1 MHRILTIVRSRFAPA
16 DILALAILAALL
28 IVAFLTF
35 DDYGLGWDDYT
46 HSQYGEMLFSYY
58 ASGFRDLRAF
68 SFVNLFYYGGGFDL
82 VAHTLGKILPFD
94 LFDIRRLLGA
104 LVGIAGVAIVWRT
117 GRRLGETIAG
127 IVALALL
134 ATTPLYYGHMF
145 INAKDT
151 PFAVA
156 MAFLLLMLVRAFDE
170 YPRPRPSTILLFG
183 LALGLTIGTR
193 VIGGIAVAFV
203 GIGAAFLLAG
213 EIHAMGLRESAK
225 RMAVFIGRMLLALPL
240 AYVVMG
246 IIWPWSVL
254 SPLNPIR
261 AIEYFS
267 HFWENPWREMYD
279 GIAVLI
285 PNMPRSYVPKLCLLT
300 FSEIFVGLALAGTAG
315 AIVAS
320 VRGEVDPKRS
330 ASLMLLVAAAV
341 LPIALTVI
349 TKPVMYNGIRHFVF
363 VTPPFAILGGLAAA
377 YIYHLLETY
386 RQRFALAAAG
396 AFALLIAWTT
406 VDFVRIHPYQYA
418 LFNHVAGGVRG
429 AAQRYMTDYWGL
441 AFKETSEALLDQ
453 LDEHHIAPPPGRKWK
468 VVVCG
473 PAHTASIELG
483 PNFETTYDAKGA
495 DFALSLGTFYCA
507 QLDAPVLAESEREGV
522 VFARAYDLRGNS
534 YVTTYA
540 YPPLGETPKGITKAD
555 HQVVHTFWQ

>member
-1 MHRILTIVRSRFAPA
+1 MHRILTIARSRFAPT
-16 DILALAILAALL
+16 DILALAIIAALL
-28 IVAFLTF
+28 IIAFCTF

-46 HSQYGEMLFSYY
+46 QSQYGEMLYSYY
-58 ASGFRDLRAF
+58 ASGFKDLRAF

-82 VAHTLGKILPFD
+82 AAHTLGKILPFD
-94 LFDIRRLLGA
+94 AFDTRRLLGA
-104 LVGIAGVAIVWRT
+104 VIGILGLVVVWRT
-117 GRRLGETIAG
+117 ARRLGGPIAG
-127 IVALALL
+127 IAALALL
-134 ATTPLYYGHMF
+134 AITPLYYGHMF
-145 INAKDT
+145 INVKDT

-156 MAFLLLMLVRAFDE
+156 MVFLLYTFVRAFDE
-170 YPRPRPSTILLFG
+170 YPRPQVSTILLFG

-193 VIGGIAVAFV
+193 VIGGIAVAFA
-203 GIGAAFLLAG
+203 GIAAAFLLIG
-213 EIHAMGLRESAK
+213 EAHAMSLRESVA
-225 RMAVFIGRMLLALPL
+225 RMAIFAGKMALALPL
-240 AYVVMG
+240 AYAVMG
-246 IIWPWSVL
+246 VIWPWSVL
-254 SPLNPIR
+254 EPLNPIR
-261 AIEYFS
+261 AVEYFS

-285 PNMPRSYVPKLCLLT
+285 PNMPRSYVPKLCLLK
-300 FSEIFVGLALAGTAG
+300 FPEIFLGLALSGATG

-320 VRGEVDPKRS
+320 IRGEVEPKRS
-330 ASLMLLVAAAV
+330 ASLMLLVSAAV

-377 YIYHLLETY
+377 YIYRELESY
-386 RQRFALAAAG
+386 RHGFATAAAG
-396 AFALLIAWTT
+396 VFTLLVAWTT
-406 VDFVRIHPYQYA
+406 VDLVRIHPYQYA
-418 LFNHVAGGVRG
+418 LFNHLAGGERG

-441 AFKETSEALLDQ
+441 AFKETSEALVDQ
-453 LDEHHIAPPPGRKWK
+453 LEAQNAAPPPGRKWK

-483 PNFETTYDAKGA
+483 PNFETTYNANGA

-507 QLDAPVLAESEREGV
+507 QLDAPVLAETEREGV

-540 YPPLGETPKGITKAD
+540 YPPLGATPKDISKAD
-555 HQVVHTFWQ
+555 HEIHTFWQ

>member
-1 MHRILTIVRSRFAPA
+1 MHRIITIARSRFAPA
-16 DILALAILAALL
+16 DILALAILVALL
-28 IVAFLTF
+28 IVAFFTF

-58 ASGFRDLRAF
+58 ASGFKDLRAF

-82 VAHTLGKILPFD
+82 AAHALGKILPFD
-94 LFDIRRLLGA
+94 MFDTRRLLGA
-104 LVGIAGVAIVWRT
+104 LIGIAGLAIVWRT
-117 GRRLGETIAG
+117 GRRMGGPIAG
-127 IVALALL
+127 VAALALL

-145 INAKDT
+145 INAKDA

-156 MAFLLLMLVRAFDE
+156 MVFLLYTLVRAFDE
-170 YPRPRPSTILLFG
+170 YPRPRRSTILLFG
-183 LALGLTIGTR
+183 FALGLTIGTR
-193 VIGGIAVAFV
+193 VIGGISLAFA

-213 EIHAMGLRESAK
+213 EIYATNWRDSVA
-225 RMAVFIGRMLLALPL
+225 RMAIFAGKMALALPL

-254 SPLNPIR
+254 APLNPIR
-261 AIEYFS
+261 AIEYYS
-267 HFWENPWREMYD
+267 HFWENPWKEMYD
-279 GIAVLI
+279 GIAMLI
-285 PNMPRSYVPKLCLLT
+285 PNMPRSYVPKLCLLK
-300 FSEIFVGLALAGTAG
+300 FPEIFLGLALAGTAG
-315 AIVAS
+315 AVVAS
-320 VRGEVDPKRS
+320 VRGEVDPKRR
-330 ASLMLLVAAAV
+330 ASLMLLVTAAV

-363 VTPPFAILGGLAAA
+363 VTPPFAILGGIAAA
-377 YIYHLLETY
+377 YIYRQLESY
-386 RQRFALAAAG
+386 RHRFAMAAVG
-396 AFALLIAWTT
+396 VFALLIAWTT
-406 VDFVRIHPYQYA
+406 VDLVRIHPYQYA

-441 AFKETSEALLDQ
+441 AFKETSEALVDQ
-453 LDEHHIAPPPGRKWK
+453 LDERKIAPPPGRKWK

-483 PNFETTYDAKGA
+483 PNFETTYNAKGA

-540 YPPLGETPKGITKAD
+540 YPPLGETPKDISKAD
-555 HQVVHTFWQ
+555 HQVNTFWQ

>member
-1 MHRILTIVRSRFAPA
+1 MQRIITFARSRFAPA
-16 DILALAILAALL
+16 DLAALAILAALV
-28 IVAFLTF
+28 IVACFTF

-46 HSQYGEMLFSYY
+46 HSQYGEMLYSYY
-58 ASGFRDLRAF
+58 ASGFKDLRAF

-82 VAHTLGKILPFD
+82 AAHTLGKILPFD
-94 LFDIRRLLGA
+94 IFDTRRLLGA
-104 LVGIAGVAIVWRT
+104 LIGIAGLAVVWRT
-117 GRRLGETIAG
+117 GRRLGGPIAG
-127 IVALALL
+127 IAALALL
-134 ATTPLYYGHMF
+134 ATTPLYYGHMY
-145 INAKDT
+145 INAKDA

-156 MAFLLLMLVRAFDE
+156 MAFLLLTFVRAFDE
-170 YPRPRPSTILLFG
+170 YPRPRPSTLLLFG
-183 LALGLTIGTR
+183 LALGLTVGTR
-193 VIGGIAVAFV
+193 VIGGIALAFV

-213 EIHAMGLRESAK
+213 EIRAMGWRESVA
-225 RMAVFIGRMLLALPL
+225 RMAIFTGKMLLALPL
-240 AYVVMG
+240 AYIVMG

-261 AIEYFS
+261 AVEYYS

-285 PNMPRSYVPKLCLLT
+285 PDMPRSYVPKLCLLK
-300 FSEIFVGLALAGTAG
+300 FPEIFVGLALAGTAG
-315 AIVAS
+315 AIVACL
-320 VRGEVDPKRS
+320 RGEVEPRRK
-330 ASLMLLVAAAV
+330 ASLMLLIAAAV
-341 LPIALTVI
+341 VPIALTVI

-377 YIYHLLETY
+377 YVY
-386 RQRFALAAAG
+386 RQLEAYQHRYALAAAG
-396 AFALLIAWTT
+396 AFVLLIGWTT
-406 VDFVRIHPYQYA
+406 VDLVRIHPYQYA
-418 LFNHVAGGVRG
+418 LFNHAAGGVQG
-429 AAQRYMTDYWGL
+429 AARRYMTDYWGL

-453 LDEHHIAPPPGRKWK
+453 LEAHNVASPPGRKWK

-483 PNFETTYDAKGA
+483 PQFETTYNAKGA

-507 QLDAPVLAESEREGV
+507 QLDAPVLAEAEREGV

-540 YPPLGETPKGITKAD
+540 YPPLGETPKGISKAD
-555 HQVVHTFWQ
+555 HPVNTFWQ

>member
-1 MHRILTIVRSRFAPA
+1 MHPTLTIARSRLAPA

-28 IVAFLTF
+28 IIAFFTF

-58 ASGFRDLRAF
+58 ASGFKDLRAF

-82 VAHTLGKILPFD
+82 AAHALEKILPFD
-94 LFDIRRLLGA
+94 IFDTRRLLGA
-104 LVGIAGVAIVWRT
+104 LLGIAGLAIVWRT
-117 GRRLGETIAG
+117 GRRLGGPIAG
-127 IVALALL
+127 VAALALL

-145 INAKDT
+145 INAKDA

-156 MAFLLLMLVRAFDE
+156 MVFLLFSFVRAFEE

-193 VIGGIAVAFV
+193 VIGGIAFAFA
-203 GIGAAFLLAG
+203 GIAALFLLVG
-213 EIHAMGLRESAK
+213 EAYATNWRESIA
-225 RMAVFIGRMLLALPL
+225 RMAIFAGKMAMALPL

-254 SPLNPIR
+254 APLNPIR
-261 AIEYFS
+261 AIEYYS
-267 HFWENPWREMYD
+267 HFWENPWKEMYD
-279 GIAVLI
+279 GIAMLI
-285 PNMPRSYVPKLCLLT
+285 PNMPRSYVPKLCLLK
-300 FSEIFVGLALAGTAG
+300 FPEIFLGLALAGTAG
-315 AIVAS
+315 AVVAS
-320 VRGEVDPKRS
+320 VRGEVDPKRR
-330 ASLMLLVAAAV
+330 ASLMLLVSAAV

-377 YIYHLLETY
+377 YIYRHLESY
-386 RQRFALAAAG
+386 RHRLAMAAVG
-396 AFALLIAWTT
+396 VFALLIGWTT
-406 VDFVRIHPYQYA
+406 VDLVRIHPYQYA
-418 LFNHVAGGVRG
+418 LFNHIAGGERG

-441 AFKETSEALLDQ
+441 AFKETAEALLGQ
-453 LDEHHIAPPPGRKWK
+453 LDERKIAPPQGRKWK

-483 PNFETTYDAKGA
+483 PNFETTYNASGA

-540 YPPLGETPKGITKAD
+540 YPPLGATPKDISKAD
-555 HQVVHTFWQ
+555 HQVNTFWQ

>member
-1 MHRILTIVRSRFAPA
+1 MQRIIALARSRFAPS
-16 DILALAILAALL
+16 DILALAILVTLL
-28 IVAFLTF
+28 IVAFFTF

-58 ASGFRDLRAF
+58 ASGFKDLRAF

-82 VAHTLGKILPFD
+82 AAHTLGKILPFD
-94 LFDIRRLLGA
+94 MFDTRRLLGA
-104 LVGIAGVAIVWRT
+104 LVGIAGLAIVWRT
-117 GRRLGETIAG
+117 GRRMGGPIAG
-127 IVALALL
+127 VAALALL

-145 INAKDT
+145 INAKDA

-156 MAFLLLMLVRAFDE
+156 MVFLLYTFVRAFDE
-170 YPRPRPSTILLFG
+170 YPRPRTSTIFLFG

-193 VIGGIAVAFV
+193 VIGGIALAFA

-213 EIHAMGLRESAK
+213 EIYATGWRESFT
-225 RMAVFIGRMLLALPL
+225 RMAVFVGKLALALPL

-254 SPLNPIR
+254 APLNPIR
-261 AIEYFS
+261 AIEYYS
-267 HFWENPWREMYD
+267 HFWENPWKEMYD
-279 GIAVLI
+279 GIAMLI
-285 PNMPRSYVPKLCLLT
+285 PNMPRSYVPKLCLLK
-300 FSEIFVGLALAGTAG
+300 FPEIFLGLAIAGTAG
-315 AIVAS
+315 AVVAS
-320 VRGEVDPKRS
+320 VSGEVEPKRR
-330 ASLMLLVAAAV
+330 ASLMLLVTAAV

-377 YIYHLLETY
+377 YIYRRLESY
-386 RQRFALAAAG
+386 RHRFAMAAVG

-406 VDFVRIHPYQYA
+406 VDLVRIHPYQYA
-418 LFNHVAGGVRG
+418 LFNHAAGGVRG

-441 AFKETSEALLDQ
+441 AFKETSEALVDQ
-453 LDEHHIAPPPGRKWK
+453 LNEHNIAPPPGRKWK

-473 PAHTASIELG
+473 PAHTASVELG
-483 PNFETTYDAKGA
+483 PNFETTYNAKGA

-540 YPPLGETPKGITKAD
+540 YPPLGETPKDISKAD
-555 HQVVHTFWQ
+555 HQVNTFWQ

>member
-1 MHRILTIVRSRFAPA
+1 MHPTPTIARPRLAPA

-28 IVAFLTF
+28 IIAFFTF

-58 ASGFRDLRAF
+58 ASGFKDLRAF

-82 VAHTLGKILPFD
+82 AAHALEKILPFD
-94 LFDIRRLLGA
+94 IFDTRRLLGA
-104 LVGIAGVAIVWRT
+104 LLGIAGLAIVWRT
-117 GRRLGETIAG
+117 GRRLGGPIAG
-127 IVALALL
+127 VAALALL

-145 INAKDT
+145 INAKDA

-156 MAFLLLMLVRAFDE
+156 MVFLLFTFVRAFDE

-193 VIGGIAVAFV
+193 VIGGIALAFAGIAALFLLVGEAYATNWRESIARMAIFV
-203 GIGAAFLLAG
+203 GKM
-213 EIHAMGLRESAK
+213 AM
-225 RMAVFIGRMLLALPL
+225 ALPL

-254 SPLNPIR
+254 APLNPIR
-261 AIEYFS
+261 AIEYYS
-267 HFWENPWREMYD
+267 HFWENPWKEMYD
-279 GIAVLI
+279 GIAMLI
-285 PNMPRSYVPKLCLLT
+285 PNMPRSYVPKLCLLK
-300 FSEIFVGLALAGTAG
+300 FPEIFLGLALAGTAG
-315 AIVAS
+315 AVVAS
-320 VRGEVDPKRS
+320 VRGEVDAKRR
-330 ASLMLLVAAAV
+330 ASLMLLVSAAV

-377 YIYHLLETY
+377 YIYRHLESY
-386 RQRFALAAAG
+386 RHRLAIAAVG
-396 AFALLIAWTT
+396 VFALLIGWTT
-406 VDFVRIHPYQYA
+406 VDLVRIHPYQYA
-418 LFNHVAGGVRG
+418 LFNHIAGGERG

-441 AFKETSEALLDQ
+441 AFKETAEALLGQ
-453 LDEHHIAPPPGRKWK
+453 LDERKIAPPQGRKWK

-483 PNFETTYDAKGA
+483 PNFETTYNASGA

-540 YPPLGETPKGITKAD
+540 YPPLGATPKDISKAD
-555 HQVVHTFWQ
+555 HQVNTFWQ

>member
-1 MHRILTIVRSRFAPA
+1 MPPILTIARSRLAPA

-28 IVAFLTF
+28 IIAFFTF

-58 ASGFRDLRAF
+58 ASGFKDLRAF

-82 VAHTLGKILPFD
+82 AAHALEKILPFD
-94 LFDIRRLLGA
+94 IFDTRRLLGA
-104 LVGIAGVAIVWRT
+104 LLGIAGLAIVWRT
-117 GRRLGETIAG
+117 GRRLGGPIAG
-127 IVALALL
+127 VAALALL

-145 INAKDT
+145 INAKDA

-156 MAFLLLMLVRAFDE
+156 MVFLLFTFVRAFDE

-193 VIGGIAVAFV
+193 VIGGIALAFAGIAALFLLVGEAYATNWRESIARMAIFV
-203 GIGAAFLLAG
+203 GKM
-213 EIHAMGLRESAK
+213 AM
-225 RMAVFIGRMLLALPL
+225 ALPL

-254 SPLNPIR
+254 APLNPIR
-261 AIEYFS
+261 AIEYYS
-267 HFWENPWREMYD
+267 HFWENPWKEMYD
-279 GIAVLI
+279 GIAMLI
-285 PNMPRSYVPKLCLLT
+285 PNMPRSYVPKLCLLK
-300 FSEIFVGLALAGTAG
+300 FPEIFLGLALAGTAG
-315 AIVAS
+315 AVVAS
-320 VRGEVDPKRS
+320 VRGEVDAKRR
-330 ASLMLLVAAAV
+330 ASLMLLVSAAV

-377 YIYHLLETY
+377 YIYRHLESY
-386 RQRFALAAAG
+386 RHRLAMAAVG
-396 AFALLIAWTT
+396 VFALLIGWTT
-406 VDFVRIHPYQYA
+406 VDLVRIHPYQYA
-418 LFNHVAGGVRG
+418 LFNHIAGGERG

-441 AFKETSEALLDQ
+441 AFKETAEALLGQ
-453 LDEHHIAPPPGRKWK
+453 LDERKIAPPQGRKWK

-483 PNFETTYDAKGA
+483 PNFETTYNASGA

-540 YPPLGETPKGITKAD
+540 YPPLGATPKDISKAD
-555 HQVVHTFWQ
+555 HQVNTFWQ

>member
-1 MHRILTIVRSRFAPA
+1 MHRIMTIARSRFAPS
-16 DILALAILAALL
+16 DILALAILVALL
-28 IVAFLTF
+28 IVAFFTF

-46 HSQYGEMLFSYY
+46 QSQYGEMLFSYY
-58 ASGFRDLRAF
+58 VSGFKDLRAF

-82 VAHTLGKILPFD
+82 AAHTLGKILPFD
-94 LFDIRRLLGA
+94 MFDIRRLLGA
-104 LVGIAGVAIVWRT
+104 LIGIAGLAIVWRT
-117 GRRLGETIAG
+117 GRRLGGPIAG
-127 IVALALL
+127 VAALALL
-134 ATTPLYYGHMF
+134 AITPLYYGHMY
-145 INAKDT
+145 INSKDA

-156 MAFLLLMLVRAFDE
+156 MVFLLYTLVRAFGE
-170 YPRPRPSTILLFG
+170 YPRPRPSTIILFG

-193 VIGGIAVAFV
+193 VIGGIAVAFA

-213 EIHAMGLRESAK
+213 EIYATNWRESVV
-225 RMAVFIGRMLLALPL
+225 RMAIFVGKMALALPL
-240 AYVVMG
+240 AYAVMG

-254 SPLNPIR
+254 APLNPIR
-261 AIEYFS
+261 AVEYFS
-267 HFWENPWREMYD
+267 HFWENPWKEMYD
-279 GIAVLI
+279 GIPLLI
-285 PNMPRSYVPKLCLLT
+285 PNMPRSYVPKLCLLK
-300 FSEIFVGLALAGTAG
+300 FPEIFLGLAIAGTAG
-315 AIVAS
+315 AMVAS
-320 VRGEVDPKRS
+320 LRGEVDPKRR
-330 ASLMLLVAAAV
+330 ASLMLLVSAAI

-349 TKPVMYNGIRHFVF
+349 TRPVMYNGIRHFVF

-377 YIYHLLETY
+377 YIYQRLESY
-386 RQRFALAAAG
+386 RHRFAVAAVG

-406 VDFVRIHPYQYA
+406 VDLVRIHPYQYA
-418 LFNHVAGGVRG
+418 LFNHVAGGVQG

-441 AFKETSEALLDQ
+441 AFKETSEALVDRLE
-453 LDEHHIAPPPGRKWK
+453 EHNVAPPPGRKWK

-483 PNFETTYDAKGA
+483 PNFETTYNAKGA

-540 YPPLGETPKGITKAD
+540 YPPLGETPKDISKAD
-555 HQVVHTFWQ
+555 HQANTFWQ

>member
-1 MHRILTIVRSRFAPA
+1 MQRIIALARSRFAPS
-16 DILALAILAALL
+16 DILALAILVALL
-28 IVAFLTF
+28 IVAFFTF

-58 ASGFRDLRAF
+58 ASGFKDLRAF

-82 VAHTLGKILPFD
+82 AAHTLGKILPFD
-94 LFDIRRLLGA
+94 MFDTRRLLGA
-104 LVGIAGVAIVWRT
+104 LVGIAGLAIVWRT
-117 GRRLGETIAG
+117 GRRMGGPIAG
-127 IVALALL
+127 VAALALL

-145 INAKDT
+145 INAKDA

-156 MAFLLLMLVRAFDE
+156 MVFLLYTFVRAFDE
-170 YPRPRPSTILLFG
+170 YPRPRTSTILLFG

-193 VIGGIAVAFV
+193 VIGGIALAFA

-213 EIHAMGLRESAK
+213 EIYATGWRESFT
-225 RMAVFIGRMLLALPL
+225 RMAVFVGKLALALPL

-254 SPLNPIR
+254 APLNPIR
-261 AIEYFS
+261 AIEYYS
-267 HFWENPWREMYD
+267 HFWENPWKEMYD
-279 GIAVLI
+279 GIAMLI
-285 PNMPRSYVPKLCLLT
+285 PNMPRSYVPKLCLLK
-300 FSEIFVGLALAGTAG
+300 FPEIFLGLAIAGTAG
-315 AIVAS
+315 AVVAS
-320 VRGEVDPKRS
+320 VSGEVEPKRR
-330 ASLMLLVAAAV
+330 ASLMLLVTAAV

-377 YIYHLLETY
+377 YIYRRLESY
-386 RQRFALAAAG
+386 RHRFAMAAVG

-406 VDFVRIHPYQYA
+406 VDLVRIHPYQYA
-418 LFNHVAGGVRG
+418 LFNHAAGGVRG

-441 AFKETSEALLDQ
+441 AFKETSEALVDQ
-453 LDEHHIAPPPGRKWK
+453 LNEHNIAPPPGRKWK

-473 PAHTASIELG
+473 PAHTASVELG
-483 PNFETTYDAKGA
+483 PNFETTYNAKGA

-540 YPPLGETPKGITKAD
+540 YPPLGETPKDISKAD
-555 HQVVHTFWQ
+555 HQVNTFWQ

>member
-1 MHRILTIVRSRFAPA
+1 MHRIISIARSRFAPS
-16 DILALAILAALL
+16 DILALAILVALV
-28 IVAFLTF
+28 IVAFFTF

-58 ASGFRDLRAF
+58 VSGFKDLRAF

-82 VAHTLGKILPFD
+82 TAHSLGKILPFD
-94 LFDIRRLLGA
+94 MFDTRRLLGA
-104 LVGIAGVAIVWRT
+104 LVGIAGLAVVWRT
-117 GRRLGETIAG
+117 GRRLGGPIAG
-127 IVALALL
+127 VAALALL

-156 MAFLLLMLVRAFDE
+156 MAFLLLTLVRAFDE

-193 VIGGIAVAFV
+193 VIGGIAIAFA
-203 GIGAAFLLAG
+203 GIGALFLLAG
-213 EIHAMGLRESAK
+213 EIHATNWRDSVM
-225 RMAVFIGRMLLALPL
+225 RMAIFAGKMTLALPL

-254 SPLNPIR
+254 APLNPIR
-261 AIEYFS
+261 AIEYYS
-267 HFWENPWREMYD
+267 HFWENPWKEMYD
-279 GIAVLI
+279 GIALLI
-285 PNMPRSYVPKLCLLT
+285 PNMPRSYVPKLCLLK
-300 FSEIFVGLALAGTAG
+300 FPEIFLGLAIAGTAG
-315 AIVAS
+315 AVIAS

-330 ASLMLLVAAAV
+330 ASLMLLVTAAV

-349 TKPVMYNGIRHFVF
+349 TRPVMYNGIRHFVF
-363 VTPPFAILGGLAAA
+363 VTPPFAILGGIAAA
-377 YIYHLLETY
+377 YIYRHLESY
-386 RQRFALAAAG
+386 RHRFAMAAAG

-406 VDFVRIHPYQYA
+406 VDLVRIHPYQYA
-418 LFNHVAGGVRG
+418 LFNHVAGGVQG

-453 LDEHHIAPPPGRKWK
+453 LEERNIAPPQGRKWR

-483 PNFETTYDAKGA
+483 PNFETTYNAKGA

-522 VFARAYDLRGNS
+522 VFARAYDLRGNA

-540 YPPLGETPKGITKAD
+540 YPPLGETPKDISKAD
-555 HQVVHTFWQ
+555 HQANTFWQ

>member
-1 MHRILTIVRSRFAPA
+1 MHPILTIARSRLAPA

-28 IVAFLTF
+28 IIAFFTF

-58 ASGFRDLRAF
+58 ASGFKDLRAF

-82 VAHTLGKILPFD
+82 AAHALEKILPFD
-94 LFDIRRLLGA
+94 IFDTRRLLGA
-104 LVGIAGVAIVWRT
+104 LLGIAGLASVWRT
-117 GRRLGETIAG
+117 GRRLGGPIAG
-127 IVALALL
+127 VAALALL

-145 INAKDT
+145 INAKDA

-156 MAFLLLMLVRAFDE
+156 MVFLLFTFVRAFDE
-170 YPRPRPSTILLFG
+170 YPRPRPSTIVLFG

-193 VIGGIAVAFV
+193 VIGGIALAFA
-203 GIGAAFLLAG
+203 GIAALFLLVG
-213 EIHAMGLRESAK
+213 EAYATNWRESIA
-225 RMAVFIGRMLLALPL
+225 RMAIFAGKMAMALPL

-254 SPLNPIR
+254 APLNPIR
-261 AIEYFS
+261 AIEYYS
-267 HFWENPWREMYD
+267 HFWENPWKEMYD
-279 GIAVLI
+279 GIAMLI
-285 PNMPRSYVPKLCLLT
+285 PNMPRSYVPKLCLLK
-300 FSEIFVGLALAGTAG
+300 FPEIFLGLALAGTAG
-315 AIVAS
+315 AVVAS
-320 VRGEVDPKRS
+320 VRGEVDPKRR
-330 ASLMLLVAAAV
+330 ASLTLLVSAAV

-377 YIYHLLETY
+377 YIYRRLESY
-386 RQRFALAAAG
+386 RHRFAMAAVG
-396 AFALLIAWTT
+396 VFALLIGWTT
-406 VDFVRIHPYQYA
+406 VDLVRIHPYQYA
-418 LFNHVAGGVRG
+418 LFNHIAGGERG

-441 AFKETSEALLDQ
+441 AFKETAEALLGQ
-453 LDEHHIAPPPGRKWK
+453 LDERKIAPPQGRKWK

-483 PNFETTYDAKGA
+483 PNFETTYNASGA

-540 YPPLGETPKGITKAD
+540 YPPLGETPKDISKAD
-555 HQVVHTFWQ
+555 HQVNTFWQ

>member
-1 MHRILTIVRSRFAPA
+1 MHRIITIARSRFAPA
-16 DILALAILAALL
+16 DILALAILVALL
-28 IVAFLTF
+28 IVAFFTF

-58 ASGFRDLRAF
+58 ASGFKDLRAF

-82 VAHTLGKILPFD
+82 AAHALGKILPFD
-94 LFDIRRLLGA
+94 VFDTRRLLGA
-104 LVGIAGVAIVWRT
+104 LIGIGGLAIVWRT
-117 GRRLGETIAG
+117 GRRMGGPIAG
-127 IVALALL
+127 VAALALL

-145 INAKDT
+145 INAKDA

-156 MAFLLLMLVRAFDE
+156 MVFLLYTLVRAFDE
-170 YPRPRPSTILLFG
+170 YPRPRCSTILLFG

-193 VIGGIAVAFV
+193 VIGGISLAFA
-203 GIGAAFLLAG
+203 GIGATFLLAG
-213 EIHAMGLRESAK
+213 EIYATNWRDSVA
-225 RMAVFIGRMLLALPL
+225 RMAIFAGKMALALPL

-254 SPLNPIR
+254 APLNPIR
-261 AIEYFS
+261 AIEYYS
-267 HFWENPWREMYD
+267 HFWENPWKEMYD
-279 GIAVLI
+279 GIAMLI
-285 PNMPRSYVPKLCLLT
+285 PNMPRSYVPKLCLLK
-300 FSEIFVGLALAGTAG
+300 FPEIFLGLALAGTAG
-315 AIVAS
+315 AVVAS
-320 VRGEVDPKRS
+320 VSGEVDPKRR
-330 ASLMLLVAAAV
+330 ASLMLLVTAAV

-363 VTPPFAILGGLAAA
+363 VTPPFAILGGIAAA
-377 YIYHLLETY
+377 YIYRQLESY
-386 RQRFALAAAG
+386 RHRFAMAAAG
-396 AFALLIAWTT
+396 VFALLIAWTT
-406 VDFVRIHPYQYA
+406 VDLVRIHPYQYA
-418 LFNHVAGGVRG
+418 LFNHVAGGVQG

-441 AFKETSEALLDQ
+441 AFKETAESLLDQ
-453 LDEHHIAPPPGRKWK
+453 LDERNIAPPPGRRWK

-483 PNFETTYDAKGA
+483 PNFETTYNAKGA

-540 YPPLGETPKGITKAD
+540 YPPLGETPKDISKAD
-555 HQVVHTFWQ
+555 HQVNTFWQ

>member
-1 MHRILTIVRSRFAPA
+1 MQRIMAIARSRFAPS
-16 DILALAILAALL
+16 DILALAILVALL
-28 IVAFLTF
+28 IVAFFTF

-58 ASGFRDLRAF
+58 ASGFKDLRAF

-82 VAHTLGKILPFD
+82 AAHTLGKVLPFD
-94 LFDIRRLLGA
+94 IFDIRRLLGA
-104 LVGIAGVAIVWRT
+104 LIGIAGLAIVWRT
-117 GRRLGETIAG
+117 GRRMGGPIAG
-127 IVALALL
+127 VAALALL
-134 ATTPLYYGHMF
+134 ATTPLYYGHMY
-145 INAKDT
+145 INAKDA

-156 MAFLLLMLVRAFDE
+156 MVFLLFTLVRAFDE

-193 VIGGIAVAFV
+193 VIGGIAVAFA

-213 EIHAMGLRESAK
+213 EIYATNWRESIT
-225 RMAVFIGRMLLALPL
+225 RMAIFAGKMALALPL

-254 SPLNPIR
+254 APLNPIR
-261 AIEYFS
+261 AIEYYS
-267 HFWENPWREMYD
+267 HFWENPWKEMYD
-279 GIAVLI
+279 GIAMLI
-285 PNMPRSYVPKLCLLT
+285 PNMPRSYVPKLCLLK
-300 FSEIFVGLALAGTAG
+300 FPEIFLGLAIAGTAG
-315 AIVAS
+315 AVVAS
-320 VRGEVDPKRS
+320 VTGAVEPKRR
-330 ASLMLLVAAAV
+330 ASLMLLVSAAV

-377 YIYHLLETY
+377 YIYRRLESY
-386 RQRFALAAAG
+386 RHRFAMVAVG

-406 VDFVRIHPYQYA
+406 VDLVRIHPYQYA
-418 LFNHVAGGVRG
+418 LFNHIAGGERG

-441 AFKETSEALLDQ
+441 AFKETSEALVDRL
-453 LDEHHIAPPPGRKWK
+453 EGHNVAPPPGRKWK

-483 PNFETTYDAKGA
+483 PNFETTYNAKGA

-540 YPPLGETPKGITKAD
+540 YPPLGETPKDISKAD
-555 HQVVHTFWQ
+555 HQVNTFWQ

>member
-1 MHRILTIVRSRFAPA
+1 MQRILRLARTRFAPA
-16 DILALAILAALL
+16 DFVALAILVAL
-28 IVAFLTF
+28 IVIAVFTF

-46 HSQYGEMLFSYY
+46 HSQYGEMLYSYY
-58 ASGFRDLRAF
+58 ASGFKDLRAF

-82 VAHTLGKILPFD
+82 AAHTLGQILPLDPFD
-94 LFDIRRLLGA
+94 TRRLLGA
-104 LVGIAGVAIVWRT
+104 LIGITGLAIVWRT
-117 GRRLGETIAG
+117 GRHLGGPIAG
-127 IVALALL
+127 LAALALL
-134 ATTPLYYGHMF
+134 VTTPLYYGHMF
-145 INAKDT
+145 INAKDA

-156 MAFLLLMLVRAFDE
+156 MAFLLLTLVRAFEE
-170 YPRPRPSTILLFG
+170 YPRPSRATIVLFG

-193 VIGGIAVAFV
+193 VIGAIAMVFA
-203 GIGAAFLLAG
+203 GIGVFFLLAR
-213 EIHAMGLRESAK
+213 EIHASGWRASGVRATTFAG
-225 RMAVFIGRMLLALPL
+225 RMALALPL
-240 AYVVMG
+240 AYVLMG
-246 IIWPWSVL
+246 IVWPWSVL

-261 AIEYFS
+261 AIEYYS
-267 HFWENPWREMYD
+267 HFWENPWKEMYD

-285 PNMPRSYVPKLCLLT
+285 PNMPRSYVPKLCLLKLP
-300 FSEIFVGLALAGTAG
+300 EIFVGLALGGTAG

-320 VRGEVDPKRS
+320 LRGGVDAKRS
-330 ASLMLLVAAAV
+330 ASLMLLVTAAV

-363 VTPPFAILGGLAAA
+363 VTPPFAILGGVAAA
-377 YIYHLLETY
+377 YIYRFLESY
-386 RQRFALAAAG
+386 RHRYAVVAASV
-396 AFALLIAWTT
+396 FVFLIGWTS
-406 VDFVRIHPYQYA
+406 VDLIRIHPYQYA

-441 AFKETSEALLDQ
+441 AFKETAEALLDR
-453 LDEHHIAPPPGRKWK
+453 LESEHLAPPAGRKWK

-473 PAHTASIELG
+473 PAQTASVELG
-483 PNFETTYDAKGA
+483 PDFETSYNAKDA

-540 YPPLGETPKGITKAD
+540 YPPLGETPKDVSKAD
-555 HQVVHTFWQ
+555 HQVHTFWQ